1 MNNTSPKNAAG
12 ITLVELLVVLAI
24 VALLAAV
31 TTPTLTRDATRS
43 DFRSYVRRVAEDL
56 RRARYEALSSREDRL
71 VYVPDPLGGRTTH
84 ELQAVIP
91 GQPAASPVLIKRP
104 EEAPE
109 RIQIAGVISLAAEPG
124 KTYTP
129 PGVLPAEIRFTGLN
143 TVEIGLGASAAS
155 APPVPSSATLFVQ
168 TNDGQH
174 RARVVVFGT
183 TAHVRVYDG
192 W

>member
-1 MNNTSPKNAAG
+1 MSKDNDLG
-12 ITLVELLVVLAI
+12 ITLVELMVVVAI
-24 VALLAAV
+24 VALIAAV
-31 TTPTLTRDATRS
+31 VTPALTRDTAEA
-43 DFRSYVRRVAEDL
+43 DFRSYVRRVATDM

-71 VYVPDPLGGRTTH
+71 VFFPAPAGGRTTH

-91 GQPAASPVLIKRP
+91 GQPAASPVLIQKP
-104 EEAPE
+104 QQAPE
-109 RIQIAGVISLAAEPG
+109 RIRVAGVISQSAEPG

-143 TVEIGLGASAAS
+143 TVEVGLGASATS
-155 APPVPSSATLFVQ
+155 APPVPSSATVFVQ
-168 TNDGQH
+168 TSDGRH

>member
-1 MNNTSPKNAAG
+1 MSKMSPPNAAG
-12 ITLVELLVVLAI
+12 ITLVELLVAI
-24 VALLAAV
+24 AILALLAAV
-31 TTPTLTRDATRS
+31 ATPTLTRDSTQS
-43 DFRSYVRRVAEDL
+43 DFRGYVRRVAEDL

-71 VYVPDPLGGRTTH
+71 VFVPDPVGARTTY

-104 EEAPE
+104 EQAPE
-109 RIQIAGVISLAAEPG
+109 RVEIAGVLSQAAEPG

-143 TVEIGLGASAAS
+143 TVEVGLGASAAS

-168 TNDGQH
+168 TSDGHH